1 MLTYERIY
9 RNHERIY
16 RNNKWDQISSVVCMG
31 KVVELKRV
39 PTGIQEL
46 DDLIEGGFLRNSL
59 ILIAGHPGSGK
70 STLAGQYIYAGATDY
85 GENGVYAC
93 FSETKRP
100 LIRNWRRFGW
110 DFERLEL
117 EGKVSVLD
125 LSVVGEAGIQENI
138 NKILEEINSIRAK
151 RLVIDSFTA
160 ISLAMKDPSEVR
172 FFLRLLYK
180 FVQEINCTTMVI
192 ADIRWGTKTIGS
204 GMEEFIADGIFLLET
219 GFGNNEGLKRRLKI
233 LKMRG
238 SMHTREVHP
247 YEITDRGI
255 AILPSLRRV
264 PMQKV
269 ITKKVGVGLP
279 KLKCLNCGH
288 KWIPRIPDPEKC
300 PICRHWLEDG
310 SAKRKPPQKRL
321 IDRRGSGKESGKRPS
336 MRSRKKSL

>member
-1 MLTYERIY
+1 
-9 RNHERIY
+9 
-16 RNNKWDQISSVVCMG
+16 MG

-39 PTGIQEL
+39 PTGIREL

-59 ILIAGHPGSGK
+59 ILVAGHPGSGK
-70 STLAGQYIYAGATDY
+70 STLAGQYIYAGATDH

-138 NKILEEINSIRAK
+138 NRILEEINSIKAK

-160 ISLAMKDPSEVR
+160 ISLAMKDHSEVR
-172 FFLRLLYK
+172 FLLRLFYK

-192 ADIRWGTKTIGS
+192 ADIRWGTETIGS
-204 GMEEFIADGIFLLET
+204 GIEEFVADGIILLESD
-219 GFGNNEGLKRRLKI
+219 FGSEEGLRRRLKI

-238 SMHTREVHP
+238 CMHSREVYP
-247 YEITDRGI
+247 YEITDRGLV
-255 AILPSLRRV
+255 ILPPSRRV
-264 PMQKV
+264 PTQKV
-269 ITKKVGVGLP
+269 MAKEVGVGLP
-279 KLKCLNCGH
+279 KLECPNCGH
-288 KWIPRIPDPEKC
+288 KWIPRVPNPQKC
-300 PICRHWLEDG
+300 PVCRHWLEDG
-310 SAKRKPPQKRL
+310 SARRKPPRGRGL
-321 IDRRGSGKESGKRPS
+321 RGSGKRSGKRPS
-336 MRSRKKSL
+336 LRSRKKNL